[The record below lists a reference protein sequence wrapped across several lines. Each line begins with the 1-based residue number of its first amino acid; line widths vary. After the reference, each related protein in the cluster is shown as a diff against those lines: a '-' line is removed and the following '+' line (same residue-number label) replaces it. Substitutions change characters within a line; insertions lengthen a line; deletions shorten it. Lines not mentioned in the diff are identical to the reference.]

1 MAELPTTGD
10 LLKQGLIT
18 DEDVDAAVEA
28 FLGDPTLRVFIFG
41 NACRLNLGAAV
52 KAHRFA
58 VTALRDPE
66 ASSGL
71 KRATVATAIMLAQ
84 PQRI

>member
-1 MAELPTTGD
+1 
-10 LLKQGLIT
+10 
-18 DEDVDAAVEA
+18 VDAAVDA
-28 FLGDPTLRVFIFG
+28 FMGDPAVTTFIFG
-41 NACRLNLGAAV
+41 DACRLNLAAAV

-71 KRATVATAIMLAQ
+71 KRATVATAIMLAR